1 MEKLLEFK
9 PFKALMKM
17 IGEVMDFKGRTAS
30 GEYWW
35 AILGIA
41 IVFVAIRLVAILLI
55 LVSPLKFLDNLIS
68 WAYSLVILA
77 GSFLSISMTVRRLHD
92 VNKPWPWILACLTGI
107 GTAVVIYFCAQP
119 SHPEANEYGPVPTS
133 IV

>member
-17 IGEVMDFKGRTAS
+17 IGECMDFKGRTAS

-35 AILGIA
+35 AILGIV
-41 IVFVAIRLVAILLI
+41 IVLFAVRLVAILLI
-55 LVSPLKFLDNLIS
+55 IASPLRFLDTLIG
-68 WAYSLVILA
+68 WAYRLICMA
-77 GSFLSISMTVRRLHD
+77 GSFLSLSMTVRRLHD
-92 VNKPWPWILACLTGI
+92 VNQPWPWILLCPVA
-107 GTAVVIYFCAQP
+107 IYFCTQK
-119 SHPEANEYGPVPTS
+119 SHPEENQYGPVPTS